1 VELGSLDRSD
11 DRAPY
16 RQIADQ
22 LRAAID
28 RGDFGAGDKLPSEAA
43 LMDHYDVARMT
54 ARQAIQELR
63 SEGRV
68 VAEQGRGVFVRMP
81 APVRRLAS
89 DRFARRHRDAG
100 QAAFL
105 ADAEKAGVAPSVD
118 EIEVRRE
125 PAPDAVRERLKLDDG
140 AEVVVRS
147 RRYMVEGVPVEMAI
161 SYLPTELA
169 EGTRIV
175 EQDTGP
181 GGIYARLE
189 EAGHMLDRFTEE
201 ITARMPT
208 SDERRRLRLGPGTPV
223 LTVLRTAYDTDG
235 RAVEVCDTVK
245 AAPAYVLEYDFP
257 AR

>member
-1 VELGSLDRSD
+1 MELGSLDRSD

-28 RGDFGAGDKLPSEAA
+28 RGDFGAGDKLPSEAV
-43 LMDHYDVARMT
+43 LMEHYDVARMT

-105 ADAEKAGVAPSVD
+105 ADAEKAGVTPSVD

-125 PAPDAVRERLKLDDG
+125 LAPDAVRERLKLDDG
-140 AEVVVRS
+140 AEVVARS
-147 RRYMVEGVPVEMAI
+147 RRYMVEGVPVEMAV
-161 SYLPTELA
+161 SYLPADLA

-189 EAGHMLDRFTEE
+189 EAGHRLDRFTEE
-201 ITARMPT
+201 VTARMPT
-208 SDERRRLRLGPGTPV
+208 ADERRRLRLGPGTPV

>member
-1 VELGSLDRSD
+1 MELGSLDRSD

-28 RGDFGAGDKLPSEAA
+28 RGDFGAGDKLPSEAV

-89 DRFARRHRDAG
+89 DRFARRHHDAG

-105 ADAEKAGVAPSVD
+105 ADAEKAGVTPSVD

-140 AEVVVRS
+140 ADVVARS
-147 RRYMVEGVPVEMAI
+147 RRYMVEGVPVEMAV
-161 SYLPTELA
+161 SYLPADLA

-189 EAGHMLDRFTEE
+189 EAGHTLDRFTEE

-235 RAVEVCDTVK
+235 RALEVCDTVK